1 MAVRFARMEKHFRK
15 HAFLPRFGQDAK
27 PFGQEQ
33 SFALAMLLFTQGAD
47 ALDERVGKAS
57 NFAGQVEPRLI
68 FAEAVF
74 DQQRKLLH
82 GMGRLFARSA
92 DRDIIALGRAQRS
105 EERRVG
111 KECVSTCRSRWS
123 PYH

>member
-1 MAVRFARMEKHFRK
+1 MAVRFARMERHIGK
-15 HAFLPRFGQDAK
+15 HAFLPRFSQDAK
-27 PFGQEQ
+27 PLRQEQ

-47 ALDERVGKAS
+47 ALDERVGKAG
-57 NFAGQVEPRLI
+57 NFAGQVEPRYSSPKR
-68 FAEAVF
+68 FSTS
-74 DQQRKLLH
+74 
-82 GMGRLFARSA
+82 SA
-92 DRDIIALGRAQRS
+92 SRS

>member
-1 MAVRFARMEKHFRK
+1 MEKHFRK

-57 NFAGQVEPRLI
+57 NFAGQVELRLI

-92 DRDIIALGRAQRS
+92 RS

-111 KECVSTCRSRWS
+111 QECVSTCRSRWS
-123 PYH
+123 PEP